1 MNSRQ
6 TRKTQSLVT
15 KSMELGM
22 AVPVVMAHRLTR
34 MAVAGPTPSV
44 RDRKEFEL
52 MSSEKSA
59 AYAKSWQAMFGEMVR
74 AQQALSVALMRSFFS
89 PTLWG
94 APATEAVSDEM
105 ERAVTNVMAKGLAPV
120 HRTAV
125 ANAQRLSHTPI
136 TIDAQ

>member
-52 MSSEKSA
+52 MSSEKST
-59 AYAKSWQAMFGEMVR
+59 AYAKSWQAMFNEMIR
-74 AQQALSVALMRSFFS
+74 AQQALSVALMRSF
-89 PTLWG
+89 
-94 APATEAVSDEM
+94 
-105 ERAVTNVMAKGLAPV
+105 
-120 HRTAV
+120 
-125 ANAQRLSHTPI
+125 
-136 TIDAQ
+136 